1 MFAALGRFTY
11 RRRRV
16 IAAAWLVVFVLG
28 IAIGG
33 QTFARVKAEMNGSSD
48 AESMLAN
55 ERLNDLGTRSP
66 AVLGVIDGIDVHDR
80 TTERAV
86 RKAAAD
92 IAALEAVSH
101 VADHYTAG
109 SHALVAEDGRATM
122 VAVYL
127 EQGISASDQHRAAH
141 TIKERLQEIEI
152 GRVLVGGD
160 SLLNEEIHV
169 QSEKDLQRG
178 EMVSLPIVLLVLVII
193 FGGIVGAGLPL
204 IVALMSVAGA
214 LLFLFGVT
222 AITDVSVYAINVATM
237 LGLGLAVDYS
247 LLVISR
253 FREQRGSGVD
263 IAAAVEAAV
272 GTAGVT
278 VAFSGLT
285 VAAALTGLLFFDD
298 PGMKSLTYGGIGVV
312 IAAIAASITLLP
324 ALLGMWGKRIKV
336 KNRST
341 SERGVFF
348 RLSKF
353 VQRRAVAIVTV
364 VSVGLLLLATPFL
377 GVEFASPGVE
387 ALPRSSESRQVFEVL
402 RDRFPSHGADPVTVV
417 AETTPSDPAVSAFV
431 TQVEALPGSQAVGM
445 RDDISDA
452 VVIDVLPVGSSQ
464 GPVARRL
471 AEEIRGIKTPF
482 TKLVGGPAAFLVDY
496 QDSIKDRLPYAL
508 ATIAIATFVLLF
520 LMTGSVVVPLKAIVM
535 NLLSLGASFGVLI
548 WGFQDGHLAGILN
561 FEPTGSVDLW
571 IPIIVFVFA
580 FGLSMDYE
588 VFLLSR
594 IKEEYERSGDND
606 HSVAVGLQK
615 TGGIV
620 TSAAILIVTVFLGF
634 AAGELVTIKML
645 GIGMALAIIVDA
657 SIVRMLLVPATMR
670 LMGDRNWW
678 APRLLREFHARFG
691 LHEPVEPWPL
701 TSEAVTIEAA

>member
-66 AVLGVIDGIDVHDR
+66 AVLGVIDGIDVHAR
-80 TTERAV
+80 TTGRAV

-101 VADHYTAG
+101 EADHYTAG

-204 IVALMSVAGA
+204 IVALMSVA
-214 LLFLFGVT
+214 
-222 AITDVSVYAINVATM
+222 
-237 LGLGLAVDYS
+237 
-247 LLVISR
+247 
-253 FREQRGSGVD
+253 
-263 IAAAVEAAV
+263 
-272 GTAGVT
+272 
-278 VAFSGLT
+278 
-285 VAAALTGLLFFDD
+285 AALTGLLFFDD

-348 RLSKF
+348 RLSRF

-387 ALPRSSESRQVFEVL
+387 ALPRSSKSRQVFEVL
-402 RDRFPSHGADPVTVV
+402 RDRFPSHGAAPVTVV
-417 AETTPSDPAVSAFV
+417 AETTPSDPTVSAFV

-464 GPVARRL
+464 GAVARRL
-471 AEEIRGIKTPF
+471 AKEIRGIKTPF

-496 QDSIKDRLPYAL
+496 QDSIKDRLPYSL

-520 LMTGSVVVPLKAIVM
+520 LM
-535 NLLSLGASFGVLI
+535 
-548 WGFQDGHLAGILN
+548 
-561 FEPTGSVDLW
+561 
-571 IPIIVFVFA
+571 
-580 FGLSMDYE
+580 
-588 VFLLSR
+588 
-594 IKEEYERSGDND
+594 
-606 HSVAVGLQK
+606 
-615 TGGIV
+615 
-620 TSAAILIVTVFLGF
+620 
-634 AAGELVTIKML
+634 
-645 GIGMALAIIVDA
+645 
-657 SIVRMLLVPATMR
+657 
-670 LMGDRNWW
+670 
-678 APRLLREFHARFG
+678 
-691 LHEPVEPWPL
+691 
-701 TSEAVTIEAA
+701 